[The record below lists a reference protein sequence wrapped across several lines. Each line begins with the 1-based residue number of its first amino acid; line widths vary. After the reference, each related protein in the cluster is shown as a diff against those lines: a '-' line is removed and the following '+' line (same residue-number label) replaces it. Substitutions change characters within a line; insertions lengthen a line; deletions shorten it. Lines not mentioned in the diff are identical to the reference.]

1 MQDFL
6 LAMLSRRL
14 FRVAGLCGIIL
25 ILILS
30 LIPGTERPHT
40 GLPGGAEHFLAYCLT
55 AAILALGFWSW
66 SMRIAIAVGL
76 TFLASLM
83 EILQLWIPGRNA
95 QISDAFVSGLGSLC
109 GIVLGGIA
117 VSAALGWRERAKNG

>member
-83 EILQLWIPGRNA
+83 EIQLWIPGRNA

-117 VSAALGWRERAKNG
+117 LSAALGWRERAKIG

>member
-1 MQDFL
+1 MKDFL
-6 LAMLSRRL
+6 LAMFSRRL
-14 FRVAGLCGIIL
+14 FCVAGLCGIIL

-30 LIPGTERPHT
+30 LVPGAERPHT

-55 AAILALGFWSW
+55 AAILALGFWSR
-66 SMRIAIAVGL
+66 RIAIAVGL

-95 QISDAFVSGLGSLC
+95 QISDAFNSGLGSLC

-117 VSAALGWRERAKNG
+117 LSAALGWRARAKNG